1 VLRHLGARRTPA
13 ASSLAPP
20 PIFRRMIYTF
30 KVHAA
35 QEDRDPLETTHCAH
49 GADVLEQ
56 AKALIEKHPQC
67 GGVEVLMLGS
77 RLFYIPKQGEGSI
90 AQ

>member
-1 VLRHLGARRTPA
+1 
-13 ASSLAPP
+13 
-20 PIFRRMIYTF
+20 MIYTF

-35 QEDRDPLETTHCAH
+35 QFEDEPLETTHCAH
-49 GADVLEQ
+49 GSDVLGQ

-77 RLFYIPKQGEGSI
+77 RLFFMPQAT
-90 AQ
+90 AQTL